1 MKDFNGLVIPKE
13 VFLNKKLC
21 WAEKI
26 LLSLIISG
34 HTELKNSEYGEL
46 LGVTWNR
53 ASVML
58 GKLKKLG
65 FISISFVGKDTHSR
79 KISARCQ
86 NG

>member
-1 MKDFNGLVIPKE
+1 MKNIDGVFIPKK
-13 VFLNKKLC
+13 VFLSQELC
-21 WAEKI
+21 WPEKI
-26 LLSLIISG
+26 LLSLIIGG
-34 HTELKNSEYGEL
+34 HTDLKNSEYGEL